1 MIKSFIILRDDESD
15 LTLLFESNLM
25 KYFFYKTRLI
35 PLIFILSIITSYAQV
50 KLNGPLVANG
60 FVTDKFLISGEDVGD
75 RVVYI
80 AAQDD
85 VNTLELY
92 SAPIAGGGTSIKLN
106 GNLITGGNVN
116 NFLISG
122 NTVIYTAEQETRNV
136 NEIYAVPITGGTPVK
151 LNSSLPPLASGVSRF
166 SQPQVVGDR
175 IIYSADQDTEST
187 FELYSVPITG
197 GTPTKL
203 NGTITS
209 SGQVQG
215 FIVVGNTVVYSA
227 NQDNSTIDDLYA
239 VPATG
244 GISPVKLTGNL
255 LPANSFVSFYLPNED
270 NSRIVF
276 NVTEL
281 VSGNNDVYS
290 VLITGGTPIQLN
302 EMPPIGNSG
311 ADFAIPVG
319 NNVVYLD
326 SKSGSVEIYVT
337 PITGGTSTKLNGT
350 LVSGGDVSSNFIV
363 ANDTLIY
370 IADQETDN
378 TDEVYSVP
386 ITGGTPTK
394 LNGNLTFGGDVQDI
408 RVSGNRLIYSA
419 DQEINNT
426 DEVYSVPITGGTPT
440 KISGSDVDV
449 FELSISPNANF
460 SNLFSVAQIGDVL
473 VYLAEEGSVDELYAV
488 PTTGG
493 NAPIKINSSLVSGG
507 DVGKFLLSD
516 GKIYYIAD
524 QDTDNQTELYVTD
537 LPSAQEISLNQGS
550 MEIANNSTYD
560 FGQVVLTRT
569 PIDSTLTLQ
578 NSGDF
583 DLSLTGT
590 AGELIMLSGTNA
602 DQFSITQ
609 DDITSPLSPNS
620 SQNFILRFEPT
631 SEGLKEAT
639 LTIISNDRDEG
650 TYNINL
656 RATAVIVTALED
668 DLKPETFITYPNPTK
683 GKLKVDNLPAGT
695 TSFVLTDAAGKEIL
709 NGQAESSLEIDLTQL
724 PTGMYQLTL
733 NTNRETFTKKIIKN

>member
-1 MIKSFIILRDDESD
+1 
-15 LTLLFESNLM
+15 M

-35 PLIFILSIITSYAQV
+35 PLIFILSIITSYAQI
-50 KLNGPLVANG
+50 KLNGTLVANG
-60 FVTDKFLISGEDVGD
+60 FVTEEFQVSND

-85 VNTLELY
+85 ANTFELY
-92 SAPIAGGGTSIKLN
+92 SAPITGGGNSTKLN
-106 GNLITGGNVN
+106 GSLIMGGNVN
-116 NFLISG
+116 NFVISG
-122 NTVIYTAEQETRNV
+122 NTVIYTAEQETRNL
-136 NEIYAVPITGGTPVK
+136 NEIYAVPITGGTPIK
-151 LNSSLPPLASGVSRF
+151 LNSTFPPLAFGVSRF

-175 IIYSADQDTEST
+175 VIYSADQDTEGT

-244 GISPVKLTGNL
+244 GTSPVKLTGNL
-255 LPANSFVSFYLPNED
+255 LPANSFVGFYLPNED

-276 NVTEL
+276 SVTEL
-281 VSGNNDVYS
+281 VSGNNDIYS
-290 VLITGGTPIQLN
+290 VPITGGIPIKLN
-302 EMPPIGNSG
+302 ETPPTGNSG
-311 ADFAIPVG
+311 AEFFIPVG
-319 NNVVYLD
+319 NNIVYLD
-326 SKSGSVEIYVT
+326 SKSGFNEIYVV
-337 PITGGTSTKLNGT
+337 PITGGSSTKLNGT
-350 LVSGGDVSSNFIV
+350 LVSGGDVSSDFIV

-394 LNGNLTFGGDVQDI
+394 LNGTLVFEGDVQDI

-419 DQEINNT
+419 DQETNNT
-426 DEVYSVPITGGTPT
+426 DEVYSVPIAGGTPT
-440 KISGSDVDV
+440 KISGSGVNV
-449 FELSISPNANF
+449 FELSSNPNANF
-460 SNLFSVAQIGDVL
+460 NNLFSISQIGDVL
-473 VYLAEEGSVDELYAV
+473 VYLAFDAGFVDELYAV

-493 NAPIKINSSLVSGG
+493 NTPMKINGPLVNDGG
-507 DVGKFLLSD
+507 VANFLLSED
-516 GKIYYIAD
+516 KVYYLAD

-590 AGELIMLSGTNA
+590 AGELIILSGTNA

-609 DDITSPLSPNS
+609 NDITSPLSPNS

-639 LTIISNDRDEG
+639 LTIISNDRDEA

-656 RATAVIVTALED
+656 RATAVIVTALEN
-668 DLKPETFITYPNPTK
+668 DLKQETFITYPNPTE
-683 GKLKVDNLPAGT
+683 GMLKVDNLPTGT
-695 TSFVLTDAAGKEIL
+695 TNFVLTNAAGKEIL
-709 NGQAESSLEIDLTQL
+709 TGQAEGSLEMDISQL
-724 PTGMYQLTL
+724 PAGMYQITL
-733 NTNRETFTKKIIKN
+733 NTNSGTFTKKIIKN